1 MPEDS
6 KPLALTVVLVA
17 YNMAREIPRTVKSL
31 SASMQRGIDPEEYEI
46 LLVDNGSTQ
55 PFDEDLCRRLAPN
68 LRVIRVPDA
77 GPSPVR
83 AINMGLAQAR
93 GQLIGVMIDGAR
105 MASPGLLA
113 TALAASRVHTRAV
126 VGTLAFHLGPDVQ
139 PRSVANGYDQRA
151 EDALLAS
158 SGWESDGYRLFDISV
173 FAGSSQDGWF
183 VVPAETN
190 ALFLRAASWAQL
202 GGFDEGF
209 VGAGGGLANLDT
221 WSRACDLADS
231 QVVLLLGEATFHQVH
246 GGIATNSPTSKWP
259 TFHEEYVR
267 LRGRRY
273 ERPRPTP
280 TFYGS
285 VAAIPRATLEHSLH
299 RHYDLRTTHASRA

>member
-1 MPEDS
+1 MPDANR
-6 KPLALTVVLVA
+6 PLRMTVVLVA

-31 SASMQRGIDPEEYEI
+31 SATMQRGLGHADYEI

-55 PFDEDLCRRLAPN
+55 AFDEALCKSLAPN
-68 LRVIRVPDA
+68 LRVLRVPDA
-77 GPSPVR
+77 GPSPVH
-83 AINMGLAQAR
+83 AINMGLAAAQ
-93 GQLIGVMIDGAR
+93 GELVGVMIDGAR

-113 TALAASRVHTRAV
+113 TALAASRVHRRAV

-139 PRSVANGYDQRA
+139 PRSVANGYDQQA
-151 EDALLAS
+151 EDRLLAS
-158 SGWESDGYRLFDISV
+158 SGWDSDGYRLFDISV

-190 ALFLRAASWAQL
+190 ALFLRAELWSEL

-209 VGAGGGLANLDT
+209 VGPGGGLANLDT
-221 WSRACDLADS
+221 WSRACALADT
-231 QVVLLLGEATFHQVH
+231 QVVMLLGEGTFHQVH
-246 GGIATNSPTSKWP
+246 GGIATNSPISKWP

-267 LRGRRY
+267 LRGRAY

-285 VAAIPRATLEHSLH
+285 LAAIPRATLEHSLH
-299 RHYDLRTTHASRA
+299 RHYDLSTPHASRP